1 MKKPTSVPPRG
12 DKRYR
17 SLPFGGARRGLFGEH
32 GGGFIFYG
40 QRPHF
45 LPLGIL
51 SFHYVWLFGTKSDVM
66 VATGRYELVHISADA
81 TITSRLPKAVH
92 T

>member
-1 MKKPTSVPPRG
+1 MVFIIEKNKGAP
-12 DKRYR
+12 
-17 SLPFGGARRGLFGEH
+17 LGGAWRGLYFLWPKAT
-32 GGGFIFYG
+32 FFTV
-40 QRPHF
+40 RHF
-45 LPLGIL
+45 A
-51 SFHYVWLFGTKSDVM
+51 FHYVWLFGTKSDVM